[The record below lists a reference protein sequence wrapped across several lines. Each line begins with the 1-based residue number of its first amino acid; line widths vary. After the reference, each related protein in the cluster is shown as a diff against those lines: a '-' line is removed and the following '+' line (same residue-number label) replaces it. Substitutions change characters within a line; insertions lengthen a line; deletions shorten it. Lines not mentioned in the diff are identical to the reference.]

1 MGWLRRRRRLKLAPF
16 DRSALPEVT
25 PASFDEMRDE
35 GLLVA
40 ESAGRMS
47 LKNRLIVDA
56 LRGDEAY
63 SPDRAAASAREVLLE
78 LAEEAEAA
86 AERVAAERRTA
97 EQREGRSQHQH
108 DYHRADASNLRLR
121 ERVNAAVSKRLAE
134 LRSDDAYLGELA
146 ENAREDAWT
155 EIAAAIDA
163 RLAREWPE
171 IEVDETYE
179 RERDERMRGLILDL
193 ERELQAVRRRRAD
206 LDELD
211 DSFGAW
217 QG

>member
-1 MGWLRRRRRLKLAPF
+1 M
-16 DRSALPEVT
+16 
-25 PASFDEMRDE
+25 
-35 GLLVA
+35 
-40 ESAGRMS
+40 
-47 LKNRLIVDA
+47 A
-56 LRGDEAY
+56 LRGEEPYDAE
-63 SPDRAAASAREVLLE
+63 RAAAAAREVLLE
-78 LAEEAEAA
+78 LVQEMDEVAEWSAS
-86 AERVAAERRTA
+86 ERESAG
-97 EQREGRSQHQH
+97 QREGRSQHQH

-146 ENAREDAWT
+146 ETAREDAWT

-171 IEVDETYE
+171 IEVDETYV
-179 RERDERMRGLILDL
+179 RERDERMRDLGVEL

>member
-56 LRGDEAY
+56 LRRDEAY

-108 DYHRADASNLRLR
+108 DYHRSDSANLRRR
-121 ERVNAAVSKRLAE
+121 ELVYAAVAAGLSSRRGDDDYVDELVERARDAAWQEVAAALEQELDRRWPRFDEEPDYAAARPARLADFAGDLERALRLAE
-134 LRSDDAYLGELA
+134 
-146 ENAREDAWT
+146 
-155 EIAAAIDA
+155 
-163 RLAREWPE
+163 
-171 IEVDETYE
+171 
-179 RERDERMRGLILDL
+179 
-193 ERELQAVRRRRAD
+193 VRRIA
-206 LDELD
+206 E
-211 DSFGAW
+211 SIPEY
-217 QG
+217 